1 MTPSPSR
8 PTEGPALR
16 ASAVPYGKRATM
28 TMPPR
33 PGADGRL
40 PRGRSRPGTGGRPP
54 RSRLTV
60 VTGAL
65 AGLAVLAACA
75 GPPTGG
81 ADTSGGSFTLSTGTP
96 RPAGAIDSFSW
107 AVYAE
112 PPTLDYTVAFDYPQ
126 NTILSNVCESLMRWT
141 PGLTVEP
148 GLARKASNPDP
159 TTWVYDLRAGVR
171 FHDGRTMTADDVVFS
186 LGRQRDPDNAAAWAQ
201 VFQNVTSVTRTGP
214 LQVTVKLKRP
224 DSQFP
229 QYMATAAGVIASR
242 AGVEKAGR
250 DYGTTGGL
258 ACTGP
263 YQLRA
268 WHKGR
273 SIELARFDG
282 YRGTRA
288 KAGEVVFRFL
298 TDPSARTNALLSGEV
313 DGGYLIP
320 TESYARLRESDAGAL
335 SFGEGLSTVNVSVT
349 NLKGPLGDLR
359 VRRALSLAM
368 DRTGFV
374 RAGLGSAGSATG
386 SLTPRAA
393 WAGAPERTRD
403 AAFDDLPPT
412 EPDLTEARE
421 LIEEAGA
428 TGAKLT
434 VATSSIGQDVSLLA
448 TAVQAAGT
456 QIGLDIRLRSIAPN
470 AFTALFTDP
479 GAREGID
486 MFPLTYYHSITDP
499 LDLLANFRTGAYLNF
514 AGYSDKSYDRGVEQ
528 ATAAYDPERRAEIV
542 AKLQRHAAGHLLW
555 IPVAEWPT
563 SVFLNKRITGAPATI
578 AYLYYPWAADVG
590 AAP

>member
-1 MTPSPSR
+1 MTHPPR
-8 PTEGPALR
+8 LR
-16 ASAVPYGKRATM
+16 A
-28 TMPPR
+28 
-33 PGADGRL
+33 
-40 PRGRSRPGTGGRPP
+40 GGR
-54 RSRLTV
+54 RSGRYGRFTAL
-60 VTGAL
+60 TGAL
-65 AGLAVLAACA
+65 SVLAVLAACA
-75 GPPTGG
+75 GPPDG
-81 ADTSGGSFTLSTGTP
+81 ASDSDGSFALSPGTP
-96 RPAGAIDSFSW
+96 RAAGPIDSFSW

-171 FHDGRTMTADDVVFS
+171 FHDGRTMTADDVVHS
-186 LGRQRDPDNAAAWAQ
+186 LGRQRNPDNAAAWAQ
-201 VFQNVTSVTRTGP
+201 VFQNVTAVTRTGP
-214 LQVTVKLKRP
+214 LQVTVKLKKP

-229 QYMATAAGVIASR
+229 QYMATAAGVVASK

-258 ACTGP
+258 ACSGP
-263 YQLRA
+263 FELGA
-268 WHKGR
+268 WHKGQ
-273 SIELARFDG
+273 SIELDRFDG
-282 YRGTRA
+282 YWGARA
-288 KAGEVVFRFL
+288 KAGHVEFRFL
-298 TDPSARTNALLSGEV
+298 TDPSARANALLSGEV

-320 TESYARLRESDAGAL
+320 TESYARLKRSVTGTL
-335 SFGEGLSTVNVSVT
+335 HFGEGLSTVNVNIT
-349 NLKGPLGDLR
+349 NLKGPLGDVR
-359 VRRALSLAM
+359 VRRALSLAL
-368 DRTGFV
+368 DRSGFV
-374 RAGLGSAGSATG
+374 QAGLAGGGSATT
-386 SLTPRAA
+386 SLTTRAA
-393 WAGAPERTRD
+393 WARAADTTRQ
-403 AAFDDLPPT
+403 AAFDGLPPT
-412 EPDLTEARE
+412 EPDLEKAKG

-428 TGAKLT
+428 KGATLT

-486 MFPLTYYHSITDP
+486 MFPLTYYQSITDP

-514 AGYSDKSYDRGVEQ
+514 AGYSDPRYDELVER
-528 ATAAYDPERRAEIV
+528 ATAADDPGRRTEIE
-542 AKLQRHAAGHLLW
+542 AKLQHHAADRLLW

-563 SVFLNKRITGAPATI
+563 SVFLNRRITGAPTTI

-590 AAP
+590 ATP

>member
-1 MTPSPSR
+1 MTH
-8 PTEGPALR
+8 
-16 ASAVPYGKRATM
+16 
-28 TMPPR
+28 PPR
-33 PGADGRL
+33 LR
-40 PRGRSRPGTGGRPP
+40 TGGR
-54 RSRLTV
+54 RSGRYGRLTA

-65 AGLAVLAACA
+65 SALAVLAACA
-75 GPPTGG
+75 GPPDG
-81 ADTSGGSFTLSTGTP
+81 ASDPSDGSFALSPGTP
-96 RPAGAIDSFSW
+96 RAAGPIDSFSW

-171 FHDGRTMTADDVVFS
+171 FHDGRTMTADDVVHS
-186 LGRQRDPDNAAAWAQ
+186 LGRQRNPDNAAAWAQ
-201 VFQNVTSVTRTGP
+201 VFQNVTAVTRTGP
-214 LQVTVKLKRP
+214 LQVTVKLKKP

-229 QYMATAAGVIASR
+229 QYMATAAGVVASK

-258 ACTGP
+258 ACSGP
-263 YQLRA
+263 YELGA
-268 WHKGR
+268 WHKGQ
-273 SIELARFDG
+273 SIELDRFDD
-282 YRGTRA
+282 YWGTRA
-288 KAGEVVFRFL
+288 KAGRVEFRFL

-320 TESYARLRESDAGAL
+320 TESYARLKRSVTGTL
-335 SFGEGLSTVNVSVT
+335 HFGEGLSTVNVNIT
-349 NLKGPLGDLR
+349 NLKGPLGDVR
-359 VRRALSLAM
+359 VRRALSLAL
-368 DRTGFV
+368 DRSGFV
-374 RAGLGSAGSATG
+374 KAGLGGGGSATT
-386 SLTPRAA
+386 SLTTRAA
-393 WAGAPERTRD
+393 WARATDTTRK
-403 AAFDDLPPT
+403 AAFDGLPPT
-412 EPDLTEARE
+412 EPDLDRAKA

-428 TGAKLT
+428 KGATLT

-456 QIGLDIRLRSIAPN
+456 RIGLDIRLRSIAPN

-486 MFPLTYYHSITDP
+486 MFPLTYYQSITDP

-514 AGYSDKSYDRGVEQ
+514 AGYSDPRYDELVER
-528 ATAAYDPERRAEIV
+528 ATAADDPERRTEIE
-542 AKLQRHAAGHLLW
+542 AKLQHHAADRLLW

-563 SVFLNKRITGAPATI
+563 SVFLNRRITGAPTTI

-590 AAP
+590 ATP

>member
-1 MTPSPSR
+1 MTH
-8 PTEGPALR
+8 
-16 ASAVPYGKRATM
+16 
-28 TMPPR
+28 PPR
-33 PGADGRL
+33 LR
-40 PRGRSRPGTGGRPP
+40 TGGR
-54 RSRLTV
+54 RSGRYGRFTA

-65 AGLAVLAACA
+65 SALAVLAACA
-75 GPPTGG
+75 GPPDG
-81 ADTSGGSFTLSTGTP
+81 ASDPSDGSFALSPGTP
-96 RPAGAIDSFSW
+96 RAAGPIDSFSW

-171 FHDGRTMTADDVVFS
+171 FHDGRTMTADDVVHS
-186 LGRQRDPDNAAAWAQ
+186 LGRQRNPDNAAAWAQ
-201 VFQNVTSVTRTGP
+201 VFQNVTAVTRTGP
-214 LQVTVKLKRP
+214 LQVTVKLKKP

-229 QYMATAAGVIASR
+229 QYMATAAGVVASK
-242 AGVEKAGR
+242 AGVERAGR

-258 ACTGP
+258 ACSGP
-263 YQLRA
+263 YELGA
-268 WHKGR
+268 WHKGQ
-273 SIELARFDG
+273 SIELDRFDG
-282 YRGTRA
+282 YWGTRA
-288 KAGEVVFRFL
+288 KAGRVEFRFL

-320 TESYARLRESDAGAL
+320 TESYARLKRSVTGTL
-335 SFGEGLSTVNVSVT
+335 HFGEGLSTVNVNIT
-349 NLKGPLGDLR
+349 NLKGPLGDVR
-359 VRRALSLAM
+359 VRRALSLAL
-368 DRTGFV
+368 DRSGFV
-374 RAGLGSAGSATG
+374 KAGLGGGGSATT
-386 SLTPRAA
+386 SLTTRAA
-393 WAGAPERTRD
+393 WARATDTTRK
-403 AAFDDLPPT
+403 AAFDGLPST
-412 EPDLTEARE
+412 EPDLDRAKA

-428 TGAKLT
+428 KGATLT

-456 QIGLDIRLRSIAPN
+456 RIGLDIRLRSIAPN

-486 MFPLTYYHSITDP
+486 MFPLTYYQSITDP

-514 AGYSDKSYDRGVEQ
+514 AGYSDPRYDELVER
-528 ATAAYDPERRAEIV
+528 AAAADDPERRTEIE
-542 AKLQRHAAGHLLW
+542 AKLQHHAADRLLW

-563 SVFLNKRITGAPATI
+563 SVFLNRRITGAPTTI

-590 AAP
+590 ATP

>member
-1 MTPSPSR
+1 MTH
-8 PTEGPALR
+8 
-16 ASAVPYGKRATM
+16 
-28 TMPPR
+28 PPR
-33 PGADGRL
+33 LR
-40 PRGRSRPGTGGRPP
+40 TGGR
-54 RSRLTV
+54 RSGRYGRFTA

-65 AGLAVLAACA
+65 SALAVLAACA
-75 GPPTGG
+75 GPPDG
-81 ADTSGGSFTLSTGTP
+81 ASDPSDGSFALSPGTP
-96 RPAGAIDSFSW
+96 RAAGPIDSFSW

-171 FHDGRTMTADDVVFS
+171 FHDGRTMTADDVVHS
-186 LGRQRDPDNAAAWAQ
+186 LGRQRNPDNAAAWAQ
-201 VFQNVTSVTRTGP
+201 VFQNVTAVTRTGP
-214 LQVTVKLKRP
+214 LQVTVKLKKP

-229 QYMATAAGVIASR
+229 QYMATAAGVVASK

-258 ACTGP
+258 ACSGP
-263 YQLRA
+263 YELGA
-268 WHKGR
+268 WHKGQ
-273 SIELARFDG
+273 SIELDRFDD
-282 YRGTRA
+282 YWGTRA
-288 KAGEVVFRFL
+288 KAGRVEFRFL

-320 TESYARLRESDAGAL
+320 TESYARLKRSVTGTL
-335 SFGEGLSTVNVSVT
+335 HFGEGLSTVNVNIT
-349 NLKGPLGDLR
+349 NLKGPLGDVR
-359 VRRALSLAM
+359 VRRALSLAL
-368 DRTGFV
+368 DRSGFV
-374 RAGLGSAGSATG
+374 KAGLSGGGSATT
-386 SLTPRAA
+386 SLTTRAA
-393 WAGAPERTRD
+393 WARATDTTRK
-403 AAFDDLPPT
+403 AAFDGLPSTESDL
-412 EPDLTEARE
+412 DRAKA

-428 TGAKLT
+428 KGATLT

-456 QIGLDIRLRSIAPN
+456 RIGLDIRLRSIAPN

-486 MFPLTYYHSITDP
+486 MFPLTYYQSITDP

-514 AGYSDKSYDRGVEQ
+514 AGYSDPRYDELVER
-528 ATAAYDPERRAEIV
+528 ATAADDPERRTEIE
-542 AKLQRHAAGHLLW
+542 AKLQHHAADRLLW

-563 SVFLNKRITGAPATI
+563 SVFLNRRITGAPTTI

-590 AAP
+590 ATP

>member
-1 MTPSPSR
+1 MTH
-8 PTEGPALR
+8 
-16 ASAVPYGKRATM
+16 
-28 TMPPR
+28 PPR
-33 PGADGRL
+33 LR
-40 PRGRSRPGTGGRPP
+40 TGGR
-54 RSRLTV
+54 RSGRYGRFAA

-65 AGLAVLAACA
+65 SALAVLAACA
-75 GPPTGG
+75 GPPDG
-81 ADTSGGSFTLSTGTP
+81 ASDPSDGSFALSPGTP
-96 RPAGAIDSFSW
+96 RAAGPIDSFSW

-141 PGLTVEP
+141 PGLDVEP
-148 GLARKASNPDP
+148 GLARKASSPDP

-171 FHDGRTMTADDVVFS
+171 FHDGRTMTADDVVHS
-186 LGRQRDPDNAAAWAQ
+186 LGRQRNPDNAAAWAQ
-201 VFQNVTSVTRTGP
+201 VFQNVTAVTRTGP
-214 LQVTVKLKRP
+214 LQVTVKLKKP

-229 QYMATAAGVIASR
+229 QYMATAAGVVASK

-258 ACTGP
+258 ACSGP
-263 YQLRA
+263 FELGA
-268 WHKGR
+268 WHKGQ
-273 SIELARFDG
+273 SIELDRFDG
-282 YRGTRA
+282 YWGTRA
-288 KAGEVVFRFL
+288 KAGQVEFRFL

-320 TESYARLRESDAGAL
+320 TESYARLKRSVTGTL
-335 SFGEGLSTVNVSVT
+335 HFGEGLSTVNVNIT
-349 NLKGPLGDLR
+349 NLKGPLGDVR
-359 VRRALSLAM
+359 VRRALSLAL
-368 DRTGFV
+368 DRSGFV
-374 RAGLGSAGSATG
+374 KAGLGGGGSATT
-386 SLTPRAA
+386 SLTTRAA
-393 WAGAPERTRD
+393 WARAADTTRK
-403 AAFDDLPPT
+403 AAFDGLPPT
-412 EPDLTEARE
+412 EPELDRAKA

-428 TGAKLT
+428 KGATLT

-486 MFPLTYYHSITDP
+486 MFPLTYYQSITDP

-514 AGYSDKSYDRGVEQ
+514 AGYSDPRYDELVER
-528 ATAAYDPERRAEIV
+528 ATAAADPGRRTEIE
-542 AKLQRHAAGHLLW
+542 AKLQHHAADRLLW

-563 SVFLNKRITGAPATI
+563 SVFLNRRITGAPTTI

-590 AAP
+590 ATP